1 MHLVKFNREARGT
14 RREGGGASAGPS
26 RGKISGKL
34 RRALHQRLVNV
45 VSDRVNKIYQPA
57 APEDVLYLV
66 SGLNDS
72 VAVASAA
79 QMDVPTLKKKKR
91 ERHPSHS

>member
-1 MHLVKFNREARGT
+1 MHLVKFTERSGARG
-14 RREGGGASAGPS
+14 EGWRPFV
-26 RGKISGKL
+26 RKISGKL

-45 VSDRVNKIYQPA
+45 VTDRVNKIYQPA

-72 VAVASAA
+72 VAVASAV
-79 QMDVPTLKKKKR
+79 QMDVPTLKKTPKKT
-91 ERHPSHS
+91 HPSHS